1 MRLLSEEQR
10 SGTLEV
16 LLTAPVDE
24 VTVVLSK
31 FLAAFVMYM
40 AVWVPFGLYLLAIPL
55 AGAPGFDYRPL
66 LSFLLGLSVT
76 GAAFISMGLFFS
88 SLTRN
93 QVASGVL
100 TFAGM
105 IALTFVS
112 LIPWWTE
119 VSSTWETVL
128 KRVSY
133 LDLWT
138 NSLEGK
144 LLLPGL
150 MFFASLTLVWLFVT
164 VKWMESR
171 RWR

>member
-1 MRLLSEEQR
+1 L
-10 SGTLEV
+10 
-16 LLTAPVDE
+16 
-24 VTVVLSK
+24 
-31 FLAAFVMYM
+31 
-40 AVWVPFGLYLLAIPL
+40 I
-55 AGAPGFDYRPL
+55 
-66 LSFLLGLSVT
+66 GLSVT

-93 QVASGVL
+93 QIASGVM

-105 IALTFVS
+105 LALTFVS
-112 LIPWWTE
+112 LIPWWTD
-119 VSSTWETVL
+119 VGGTWEPLL

-138 NSLEGK
+138 NTLEGK
-144 LLLPGL
+144 LIPTGL
-150 MFFASLTLVWLFVT
+150 MFFASLTVLWLFLT